1 MDKTTMPVLIKV
13 YDFDGD
19 VRQEIEGSMAAEELH
34 ELLGEIIKNDGIPVV
49 RDLKLANQPK
59 GCKCHQ
65 EAGEKLMEAIRKV
78 MPMIQPAE
86 GKQHPPMV
94 LEYKTP
100 EVSFAADGEAE
111 AVMESSM
118 DVLEAVYGD
127 EPGYYI
133 VKGEGVPKPLHG

>member
-49 RDLKLANQPK
+49 RDLKLATQQR

-65 EAGEKLMEAIRKV
+65 ESGERLMEAIRKV
-78 MPMIQPAE
+78 LPMIKAGE
-86 GKQHPPMV
+86 GNQQPPMV

-100 EVSFAADGEAE
+100 EVTFAAAGEAE

-118 DVLEAVYGD
+118 DVLEAVYGED
-127 EPGYYI
+127 AGYFI